1 MRFIAQVDKLVNT
14 VLVLIVTQ
22 QEVTE
27 LQPFEFSTPWP
38 SLIIIKPQ
46 DLKLDHDHFA
56 ITQNLEYGQYYRTLA
71 VSPFDSSDSESDSEC
86 DDDDA
91 QSVASLNISTI
102 DETPY
107 SKIACFVS
115 LEDTGSLEM
124 TESNALGLAFTSTE
138 GVLGAKQIEGLPTPH
153 YNQGD
158 RSCDCPDQKPQD
170 IGSQGNVSDPPG
182 STVSTTR

>member
-1 MRFIAQVDKLVNT
+1 MDNLVNT
-14 VLVLIVTQ
+14 VLILIVTQ
-22 QEVTE
+22 QVVSE
-27 LQPFEFSTPWP
+27 LQPFEFSTPTPWP
-38 SLIIIKPQ
+38 SPIIKLQ
-46 DLKLDHDHFA
+46 DLKSGNICFA
-56 ITQNLEYGQYYRTLA
+56 ITQNPEYWQHYRFFA
-71 VSPFDSSDSESDSEC
+71 GSPFDPSDAESDSEC

-91 QSVASLNISTI
+91 HSVASLNISTI

-107 SKIACFVS
+107 SKIASFVD

-170 IGSQGNVSDPPG
+170 IGSQCNVSDPPG

>member
-1 MRFIAQVDKLVNT
+1 MDNLVNT
-14 VLVLIVTQ
+14 VLILIVTQ
-22 QEVTE
+22 QVVSE
-27 LQPFEFSTPWP
+27 LQPFEFSTPTPWP
-38 SLIIIKPQ
+38 SPIIKLQ
-46 DLKLDHDHFA
+46 DLKSGNICFA
-56 ITQNLEYGQYYRTLA
+56 ITQNPEYWQHYRFFA
-71 VSPFDSSDSESDSEC
+71 GSPFDPSDAESDSEC

-91 QSVASLNISTI
+91 HSVASLNISTI

-107 SKIACFVS
+107 SKIASFVD

-153 YNQGD
+153 FNQGD

>member
-1 MRFIAQVDKLVNT
+1 MDNLVNT
-14 VLVLIVTQ
+14 VLILIVTQ
-22 QEVTE
+22 QVVSE
-27 LQPFEFSTPWP
+27 LQPFEFSTPTPWP
-38 SLIIIKPQ
+38 SPIIKLQ
-46 DLKLDHDHFA
+46 DLKLGNICFA
-56 ITQNLEYGQYYRTLA
+56 ITQNPEYWQHYRFFA
-71 VSPFDSSDSESDSEC
+71 GSPFDPSDAESDSEC

-91 QSVASLNISTI
+91 HSVASLNISTI

-107 SKIACFVS
+107 SKIASFVD

>member
-1 MRFIAQVDKLVNT
+1 MDNLVNT
-14 VLVLIVTQ
+14 VLILIVTQ
-22 QEVTE
+22 QVVSE
-27 LQPFEFSTPWP
+27 LQPFEFSTPTPWP
-38 SLIIIKPQ
+38 SPIIKLQ
-46 DLKLDHDHFA
+46 DLKLGNICFA
-56 ITQNLEYGQYYRTLA
+56 ITQNPEYWQHYKFLA
-71 VSPFDSSDSESDSEC
+71 GSPFDPSDAESDSEC

-91 QSVASLNISTI
+91 HSVASLNISTI

-107 SKIACFVS
+107 SKIASFVD

-170 IGSQGNVSDPPG
+170 IGSQCNVSDPPG